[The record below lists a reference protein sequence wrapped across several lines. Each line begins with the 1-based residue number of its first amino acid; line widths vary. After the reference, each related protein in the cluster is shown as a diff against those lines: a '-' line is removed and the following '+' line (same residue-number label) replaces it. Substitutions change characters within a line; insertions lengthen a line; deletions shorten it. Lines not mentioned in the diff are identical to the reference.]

1 MAVFDFM
8 GMTMQSRFAPLTL
21 VAALF
26 AGPSLAGEDHPLFA
40 HGKTLYKDFC
50 AHCHGINMINP
61 GTSSYDLR
69 KYPVEEKASFSDAV
83 NNGKG
88 DMPAWGDILLP
99 DEIDAIWVY
108 VATRAGAQPF
118 PKIAAAAPD
127 IPPVPEA
134 ELIVPG
140 TMTACL
146 DVKGGIMS
154 TRRTNGGAGF
164 DYEVLAAVADRL
176 DLKLDVTWFEGTQ
189 DEFEDPIPQAYAM
202 LSMPLC
208 DVVAA
213 HPVFPGTDGPI
224 PTARAAPPH
233 WDDQPDHWRPG
244 TQVDLSPIRRTRPYM
259 RAVQGIVFSNRTDV
273 DDMNDLAAISEFK
286 IGVQQGTLGEA
297 ILRRQGSPAAMAE
310 AVTVPPGPNFLW
322 EMEKGAFEVTLTDT
336 AAFDFHLRQNML
348 SQLKLG
354 SYRHPLGVNI
364 ALATSEKN
372 AGLRAS
378 IDAVLEALLT
388 EGVIGDLAKK
398 ARMTYTPPNDET
410 QPNFQA
416 VLRAQ

>member
-1 MAVFDFM
+1 MM
-8 GMTMQSRFAPLTL
+8 SRLTL
-21 VAALF
+21 IVSILI
-26 AGPSLAGEDHPLFA
+26 AGMAMANEDHPLFSD
-40 HGKTLYKDFC
+40 GKSLYKDFC
-50 AHCHGINMINP
+50 AHCHGINMVNP

-69 KYPVEEKASFSDAV
+69 KYPVDQKPTFADAV

-99 DEIDAIWVY
+99 EEVDAIWVY

-118 PKIAAAAPD
+118 PEAAAAAPA
-127 IPPVPEA
+127 IPPAPTG
-134 ELIVPG
+134 ELMSPG
-140 TMTACL
+140 VLTACL

-154 TRRTNGGAGF
+154 TRRTKGGAGF
-164 DYEVLAAVADRL
+164 DYEVLAAVAERL
-176 DLKLDVTWFEGTQ
+176 SLKLDVTWFEGDQ

-213 HPVFPGTDGPI
+213 HPVMPGADGAVPTD
-224 PTARAAPPH
+224 RAAPPR

-244 TQVDLSPIRRTRPYM
+244 DQVDLAPIRRTRPYM
-259 RAVQGIVFSNRTDV
+259 RAVQGIVFADRIGV
-273 DDMNDLAAISEFK
+273 DDIDGLPGMAPYR

-297 ILRRQGSPAAMAE
+297 ILRRQGPPAAMEE
-310 AVTVPPGPNFLW
+310 AVTIAPGPNFLW
-322 EMEKGAFEVTLTDT
+322 EMENGGFDVTLTDV
-336 AAFDFHLRQNML
+336 AAFDFHRRQNML
-348 SQLKLG
+348 SKLKLG

-364 ALATSEKN
+364 ALATAARNER
-372 AGLRAS
+372 LYAS
-378 IDAVLEALLT
+378 IDAALAALLA
-388 EGVIGDLAKK
+388 EGAMGDLAKK

-416 VLRAQ
+416 LLLGR